1 MATGSF
7 QTSTTNLPLLTG
19 YGILDREFRK
29 QIGFTSPEFSAL
41 SILKALKREAK
52 VMPAEET
59 GRHSFYYYEQG
70 DHLKARCTIAS
81 VSNTTINGT
90 PTVLI
95 TLSSGDH
102 SNSGVNSWPIKGN
115 MAIFPNQTSGYV
127 YDIDRATPSAHIVK
141 VKSVTGTT
149 DVQSAAVAGSEVVFA
164 GVSVSEAS
172 SAVEHRNPQI
182 NKITQQIKTTRGK
195 YQYTDHEGQNR
206 TEVALSPD
214 GKQYLHYLGI
224 ANTTEV
230 FEMDEEYS
238 HLFENINTATVTDLA
253 GNAITS
259 TLGLIPNVNANG
271 QTQDY
276 FGDVD
281 LGTVQD
287 WYSTLV
293 ANYGDGEYLC
303 LNGINLGFGLMN
315 WTADLGK
322 YDASYLFFSGA
333 EVDGKTMSGKEQA
346 IAFNFTGIKMPGIG
360 IETYFKDAKVFS
372 HAGTMGSDKFPHK
385 GMGVFIPAGSGL
397 DPKTREMQPYLKVR
411 WAMPGGSPHQITD
424 GVQVWDTGANAQN
437 GGNTDV
443 LERNIHMVRY
453 SALQAFNLRKFM
465 VVTAGY

>member
-1 MATGSF
+1 MPSF
-7 QTSTTNLPLLTG
+7 QTNSTNLPLLTG
-19 YGILDREFRK
+19 YGILDREFRREM
-29 QIGFTSPEFSAL
+29 GFTSPSFPAF
-41 SILKALKREAK
+41 SILKSLKREAK
-52 VMPAEET
+52 LLPQEMT

-70 DHLKARCTIAS
+70 DHLKASCTIAG

-95 TLSSGDH
+95 TLSTADH
-102 SNSGVNSWPIKGN
+102 YNSGANSWPIKGN
-115 MAIFPNQTSGYV
+115 TAIFSNQVTGYV
-127 YDIDRATPSAHIVK
+127 YDIDRSTPNAHVVK

-149 DVQSAAVAGSEVVFA
+149 DVQSAAAVNGVVVFA

-206 TEVALSPD
+206 VEVAVSPD

-238 HLFENINTATVTDLA
+238 LLFENINTATVLDLA
-253 GNAITS
+253 GNPVST
-259 TLGLIPNVNANG
+259 TLGLIPNINANG

-281 LGTVQD
+281 LGTMQD
-287 WYSTLV
+287 WYSTIV

-303 LNGINLGFGLMN
+303 LNGINLGFSLQN

-322 YDASYLFFSGA
+322 YDASYLFFNGA
-333 EVDGKTMSGKEQA
+333 EVDGKTVSGKEQA
-346 IAFNFTGIKMPGIG
+346 IAFNFVGLKMAGIG
-360 IETYFKDAKVFS
+360 IETYFKDCKVFS
-372 HAGTMGSDKFPHK
+372 HAGTMGNDKLLYK
-385 GMGVFIPAGSGL
+385 GMGVFVPAGQGL
-397 DPKTREMQPYLKVR
+397 DPKTQQMQPYLKIR
-411 WAMPGGSPHQITD
+411 YAQPQGAPSSIQD
-424 GVQVWDTGANAQN
+424 GVQVWETGANAQQ
-437 GGNTDV
+437 GGTNDV
-443 LERNIHMVRY
+443 LERNIHMVKY